1 MIRQLLVSL
10 VIVIAAAYA
19 WLYLV
24 PGAPQTVASWGIA
37 VPFAPSVAADAGNAA
52 APGAGAQRGPG
63 GPGGAQGGPPAA
75 GAAGGGRPGG
85 FAGRATN
92 VITSAVKLATINDT
106 LSSIGEGTPVRSV
119 TVTAPAGGELSE
131 ILVRPGQRVE
141 AGTII
146 ARFDDAAEQIDY
158 ERALLAAED
167 ARSAFARTSGLASSN
182 VVANTAVSAAQL
194 AVSNAELALR
204 NAEMALERRTITSP
218 IAGTIGL
225 IRVSPGNFVSA
236 QTAITTIDDT
246 SSILID
252 FWVPERYAAQIAP
265 GMPVDV
271 SAIALPGRTF
281 TGDISAVD
289 SRIDPASRTLQ
300 VQAEIPN
307 TDALLRSG
315 MSFTVALSFPGEA
328 FPAVNPLSIL
338 WSAEG
343 SYVWKY
349 QDGKATKVM
358 AEIVQRNSDGVLVR
372 GELNEGDPIITEGIL
387 QLSEGASVTLLDGPD
402 GSGATAPATN

>member
-1 MIRQLLVSL
+1 LIRQLLVSL
-10 VIVIAAAYA
+10 VILLAAAYA
-19 WLYLV
+19 WLYFV
-24 PGAPQTVASWGIA
+24 PSAPQTVASWGISI
-37 VPFAPSVAADAGNAA
+37 PFAPSVAEAA
-52 APGAGAQRGPG
+52 APGAGAPRGPA
-63 GPGGAQGGPPAA
+63 GAQGGPPAA
-75 GAAGGGRPGG
+75 GAPGGGRPGG
-85 FAGRATN
+85 FGGRTTN

-119 TVTAPAGGELSE
+119 TVTAPAGGELAE

-167 ARSAFARTSGLASSN
+167 ARSALSRTSGLASSN

-194 AVSNAELALR
+194 AASNAELALR

-252 FWVPERYAAQIAP
+252 FWVPERYAAQIEP
-265 GMPVDV
+265 GMPVAV
-271 SAIALPGRTF
+271 SAIALPGRSF
-281 TGDISAVD
+281 TGDVSAVD

-307 TDALLRSG
+307 PDTLLRSG
-315 MSFTVALSFPGEA
+315 MSFTVALTFAGET

-372 GELNEGDPIITEGIL
+372 GDLNEGDPIITEGIL
-387 QLSEGASVTLLDGPD
+387 QLSEGANVNLLDGPD
-402 GSGATAPATN
+402 GSGAAAPATN